1 MRHTQSKTW
10 RIHYWRTVG
19 SLSGCD
25 VRLSKSLSR
34 AELAIFQRLQELDRS
49 PDLTPEHASEKQE
62 LTKAVE
68 GLLLIKTVVL
78 GWPDFR
84 RDNSRAA

>member
-1 MRHTQSKTW
+1 MRRTKSTTW
-10 RIHYWRTVG
+10 RRHYWRTVG

-34 AELAIFQRLQELDRS
+34 AELAIFQRLQELEHS
-49 PDLTPEHASEKQE
+49 QNLTPEQSAEKQE
-62 LTKAVE
+62 LTKAIE

-84 RDNSRAA
+84 CHNSRAA